1 MCGLVGNW
9 CFEQKLQWL
18 IMTYDRWC
26 ELGKE
31 GGELSRRRVGH
42 TILAAS
48 GQIKYA
54 RRSGRER
61 EQEGEEKTGK
71 QSGGNA
77 LQGSVMQRE
86 RKHLRGEERETEQQ
100 GQALVM

>member
-71 QSGGNA
+71 QSGGKRTTGKCDA
-77 LQGSVMQRE
+77 ERE
-86 RKHLRGEERETEQQ
+86 KASERRGE
-100 GQALVM
+100 GD